1 MKGAA
6 VALALLL
13 GGCTVGPDFH
23 NQVVASPRLWGPVS
37 QSAPSRTVSSD
48 VDVNWWLRFRDPE
61 LTSLVDRL
69 VAQNLDLK
77 SAAERILQGSSER
90 QVAASQGLPTLNEQ
104 SKYTR
109 ERLSVKGFASL
120 IQPAPGAPLE
130 YDLFQNGLTSSWE
143 LDLFGKVRR
152 AVEAADANVL
162 ASVESR
168 RSLALSLLAELAQ
181 DYIQLRGTQV
191 LLAVAE
197 RNLTIAT
204 ESTKLV
210 RERFRNGVGTELDLA
225 QAQSQQATVA
235 ATVPPLRTQLA
246 ALTNSIGLLLGE
258 APRALEKEL
267 SPPAPL
273 PTVPETVPVGLPGDL
288 VRRRPDVREAE
299 ARLHAATAETGVA
312 VANFYPDIT
321 LTGLADL
328 NGLRLRDAFSL
339 PARAFDVGPTITIP
353 LFEGGRLTGELRLR
367 ESQQR
372 ETAIAFQKTVLT
384 AWRDVDNA
392 LKAYAEAQ
400 QRRMK
405 TAEAMKQNEHALRA
419 ARQRYQEGASD
430 FLNVVSAEQQLLQSQ
445 NNLATDDTQIATD
458 LVTLYRSLGGG
469 WEVVGPGVVVPA
481 QHIYDQ

>member
-1 MKGAA
+1 MRGAA

-23 NQVVASPRLWGPVS
+23 KPVVAAPSLWGPVS
-37 QSAPSRTVSSD
+37 RDVPSRTVSGE

-61 LTSLVDRL
+61 LSSLVDRL

-77 SAAERILQGSSER
+77 SAAERIAQGRSQR
-90 QVAASQGLPTLNEQ
+90 QVAASQGLPTLNGQ

-152 AVEAADANVL
+152 SVEAADANVL

-181 DYIQLRGTQV
+181 DYLQLRGTQV

-197 RNLTIAT
+197 RNLQIAT
-204 ESTKLV
+204 ESTRLV
-210 RERFRNGVGTELDLA
+210 RVRFRNGVGTELDLA
-225 QAQSQQATVA
+225 QAQSQRATVA

-246 ALTNSIGLLLGE
+246 ALTNAIGLLLGE
-258 APRALEKEL
+258 APRALEQEL

-273 PTVPETVPVGLPGDL
+273 PTVPDTVPVGLPGDL

-328 NGLRLRDAFSL
+328 NGLRLTDAFTL

-353 LFEGGRLTGELRLR
+353 LFQGGRLTGQLQLRK
-367 ESQQR
+367 SQQR
-372 ETAIAFQKTVLT
+372 EAAIAFQKTVLT
-384 AWRDVDNA
+384 AWQDVDNA
-392 LKAYAEAQ
+392 LVSYAEAQ
-400 QRRMK
+400 RRRMQ
-405 TAEAMKQNEHALRA
+405 TAEAVKQNEVALRA
-419 ARQRYQEGASD
+419 AQQRYREGASD

-445 NNLATDDTQIATD
+445 NNLSTDDTQIATN
-458 LVTLYRSLGGG
+458 LVALYRALGGG
-469 WEVVGPGVVVPA
+469 WEVAGPGVVAPA
-481 QHIYDQ
+481 QHIYDR

>member
-1 MKGAA
+1 MRIAT
-6 VALALLL
+6 VIFALLL
-13 GGCTVGPDFH
+13 GGCTVGPDFRKP
-23 NQVVASPRLWGPVS
+23 VVEAPPLWGPVS
-37 QSAPSRTVSSD
+37 QDVQSRTVSGE
-48 VDVNWWLRFRDPE
+48 VDVNWWLRFRDLE
-61 LTSLVDRL
+61 LFSLVDRL

-77 SAAERILQGSSER
+77 SAAERIIQGRSER

-109 ERLSVKGFASL
+109 ERFSTKGFISL
-120 IQPAPGAPLE
+120 VQPVPGAPLE
-130 YDLFQNGLTSSWE
+130 YDIFQNGLMSSWE

-152 AVEAADANVL
+152 SVEAADANVL

-168 RSLALSLLAELAQ
+168 LSLALSLLAELAQ
-181 DYIQLRGTQV
+181 DYLQLRGTQV
-191 LLAVAE
+191 LLGVAE
-197 RNLTIAT
+197 RNLQIAT
-204 ESTKLV
+204 ESTRLV

-246 ALTNSIGLLLGE
+246 ALTNAIGLLLGE

-267 SPPAPL
+267 SSRMPL
-273 PTVPETVPVGLPGDL
+273 PAVPDDVPVGIPGDL

-312 VANFYPDIT
+312 VANFYPDIS

-339 PARAFDVGPTITIP
+339 PARAFDVGPTISVP
-353 LFEGGRLTGELRLR
+353 LFQGGRLTGELHLR
-367 ESQQR
+367 KSQQR
-372 ETAIAFQKTVLT
+372 EAAIAFEKTVLT
-384 AWRDVDNA
+384 AWQDVDNA
-392 LKAYAEAQ
+392 MVAYAEAQ
-400 QRRMK
+400 RRRME
-405 TAEAMKQNEHALRA
+405 TTEAVKQNEIALRA

-430 FLNVVSAEQQLLQSQ
+430 FLNVVSAEQQMLQSQ

-458 LVTLYRSLGGG
+458 LVALYRALGGG
-469 WEVVGPGVVVPA
+469 WEVAGPGLVGPT

>member
-1 MKGAA
+1 MRIAT
-6 VALALLL
+6 VILALLL

-23 NQVVASPRLWGPVS
+23 EPVVAAPPLWGPVS
-37 QSAPSRTVSSD
+37 QDVPSRTVSGE
-48 VDVNWWLRFRDPE
+48 VDVNWWLRFRDPK
-61 LTSLVDRL
+61 LSSLVDRL
-69 VAQNLDLK
+69 IAQNLDLK
-77 SAAERILQGSSER
+77 SAAERIVQGRSQR
-90 QVAASQGLPTLNEQ
+90 QVAASQGLPTLSEQ

-109 ERLSVKGFASL
+109 ERFSTKGFISL
-120 IQPAPGAPLE
+120 VQPVPGAPLE
-130 YDLFQNGLTSSWE
+130 YDIFQNGLMSSWE

-152 AVEAADANVL
+152 SVEAADANVL

-181 DYIQLRGTQV
+181 DYLQLRGTQV
-191 LLAVAE
+191 LLGVAE
-197 RNLTIAT
+197 RNLQIAT
-204 ESTKLV
+204 ESTRLV

-225 QAQSQQATVA
+225 QAQSQLATVA

-246 ALTNSIGLLLGE
+246 ALTNAIGLLLGE
-258 APRALEKEL
+258 APRALEREL
-267 SPPAPL
+267 SSRTPL
-273 PTVPETVPVGLPGDL
+273 PAVPDTVPVGIPGDL

-339 PARAFDVGPTITIP
+339 PARAFDLGPTISIP
-353 LFEGGRLTGELRLR
+353 LFQGGRLTGELQLR
-367 ESQQR
+367 KSQQR
-372 ETAIAFQKTVLT
+372 EAAIAFEKTVLT
-384 AWRDVDNA
+384 AWEDVDNA
-392 LKAYAEAQ
+392 LVTYAEAQ
-400 QRRMK
+400 RRRMQ
-405 TAEAMKQNEHALRA
+405 TAEAVKQNEIALRA

-458 LVTLYRSLGGG
+458 LVALYRALGGG
-469 WEVVGPGVVVPA
+469 WEVAGPGVVGPA